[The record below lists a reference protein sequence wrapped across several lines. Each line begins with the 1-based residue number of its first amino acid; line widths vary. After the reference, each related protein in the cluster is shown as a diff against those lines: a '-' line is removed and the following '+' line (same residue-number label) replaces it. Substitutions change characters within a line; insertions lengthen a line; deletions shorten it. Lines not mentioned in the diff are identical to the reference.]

1 MAISIASRWK
11 KMYNYYFF
19 FETDIIAAIL
29 TATYYF
35 NLKHGCRVGWRFKYN
50 NFCLQKYT
58 TLYNLFKKLTNGSS
72 LVLCKHCKPNYYY
85 SSFWWLPICCY
96 MNYNIILLHWL
107 LLMRMGMLFSLNI
120 FILFNFF
127 FLSDHYRNNNNIVKK
142 CNIRFKPNSI
152 LFRLT

>member
-1 MAISIASRWK
+1 MLVDEK
-11 KMYNYYFF
+11 KCIIIIFFRNWHHCYY
-19 FETDIIAAIL
+19 TYCYIL
-29 TATYYF
+29 F
-35 NLKHGCRVGWRFKYN
+35 QFKKHGCRVGWRSKYN

-96 MNYNIILLHWL
+96 MNNNIIILLHWLL

-127 FLSDHYRNNNNIVKK
+127 FFRIHYRNNYNIVKK